1 MAYCVLIIVFKVY
14 LYVYL
19 FLAWAILFRL
29 DAVSYEHSDVIN
41 PNCQL
46 FGETLLR
53 MPAAQK
59 QYHPTSSTT
68 STPDSLNQD
77 TKQADSPFG
86 ISLVSNFENIHKI
99 WRWILEKEITKQE
112 NNNEEG
118 KQRIFLKGGN
128 IWLRRGKGRGEKR
141 SKILKRELFC
151 CWHKKWR
158 K

>member
-68 STPDSLNQD
+68 STPDSRNQD
-77 TKQADSPFG
+77 TKQADSPF
-86 ISLVSNFENIHKI
+86 
-99 WRWILEKEITKQE
+99 EI
-112 NNNEEG
+112 
-118 KQRIFLKGGN
+118 
-128 IWLRRGKGRGEKR
+128 
-141 SKILKRELFC
+141 
-151 CWHKKWR
+151 
-158 K
+158 

>member
-1 MAYCVLIIVFKVY
+1 MAYCVLIIVFKVC
-14 LYVYL
+14 LYMYL

-68 STPDSLNQD
+68 STPDSRNQD
-77 TKQADSPFG
+77 TKQADSPFEISWG
-86 ISLVSNFENIHKI
+86 KRRISLMRV
-99 WRWILEKEITKQE
+99 
-112 NNNEEG
+112 G
-118 KQRIFLKGGN
+118 D
-128 IWLRRGKGRGEKR
+128 IWLRRGKEREKT
-141 SKILKRELFC
+141 KEWNFWKRELFC
-151 CWHKKWR
+151 CWHKKSR
-158 K
+158 KRHNYAVKVEVPH